1 MIEISLILEISIFVL
16 IFIISSIIPIYL
28 YIRFKFRSWMCSLIS
43 LGLALLFM
51 NLDFS
56 SLPISKSGTGEL
68 YEVFWLI
75 PPVFV
80 GIVTCCLAKR
90 TKKGKVKKKT

>member
-1 MIEISLILEISIFVL
+1 
-16 IFIISSIIPIYL
+16 
-28 YIRFKFRSWMCSLIS
+28 MCSLIS
-43 LGLALLFM
+43 LGLALLFMNGLTLLFM